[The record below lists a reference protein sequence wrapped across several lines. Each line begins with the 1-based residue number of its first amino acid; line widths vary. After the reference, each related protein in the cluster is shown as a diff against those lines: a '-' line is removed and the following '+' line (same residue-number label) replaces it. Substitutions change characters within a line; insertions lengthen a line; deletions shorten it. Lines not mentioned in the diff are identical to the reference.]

1 MGLNIKNEE
10 THRLAMQLADLTGET
25 MTRAVTIA
33 LQERLEREKRRR
45 LRVGVASRL
54 LQIAHR
60 CTSRPVLDDR
70 RPDEVLGYDS
80 HGLPS

>member
-10 THRLAMQLADLTGET
+10 THRLAAQLAELTGET

-33 LQERLEREKRRR
+33 LRERLEREKRRHNR
-45 LRVGVASRL
+45 SGVADAL
-54 LQIAHR
+54 LKIARR
-60 CTSRPVLDDR
+60 CACRPILDDR
-70 RPDEVLGYDS
+70 SPDEILGYDE

>member
-10 THRLAMQLADLTGET
+10 THQLAMQLASLTGET

-45 LRVGVASRL
+45 HRVGIAARL

-60 CTSRPVLDDR
+60 CTSRPVLDER
-70 RPDEVLGYDS
+70 HPDDVLGYDA